1 MIDSTK
7 RQGWNSYAMDH
18 TIVLSPTAIGYEMN
32 PLDTGVLRRRHDTRE
47 QRYRGEG
54 DEDAMIN
61 IYS

>member
-1 MIDSTK
+1 
-7 RQGWNSYAMDH
+7 MDH

-32 PLDTGVLRRRHDTRE
+32 PLDTGVLRRRRGPRGRHDTRE
-47 QRYRGEG
+47 QRYRGGG